1 MHLLARIIPEREDAN
16 ELRTIV
22 CLQCNDGVLTMQG
35 LTNEDARRVVADH
48 FWLTETYLHTTQ
60 RHSGVCW
67 ELCRGAAPARWAF
80 RVSRP
85 DLSRT
90 RELTCAG

>member
-35 LTNEDARRVVADH
+35 LTNDDARRVVADH
-48 FWLTETYLHTTQ
+48 FNRSDLTHDIAETLN
-60 RHSGVCW
+60 
-67 ELCRGAAPARWAF
+67 AADVVFGSSDAHGFAAQF
-80 RVSRP
+80 P
-85 DLSRT
+85 DSLLVLR
-90 RELTCAG
+90 RAH